1 MYLGKCLERRTNDLL
16 KDRYHFQ
23 PQKRKSVKFYC
34 VEFHTAIYKVCN
46 VPSSF
51 SSLLHS
57 IGTDTIREKG
67 LFNSIGKIAPFSYFL
82 K

>member
-1 MYLGKCLERRTNDLL
+1 MYLGKCLERRTIDLL

-67 LFNSIGKIAPFSYFL
+67 LFNSIEKLLPFHIS
-82 K
+82 